1 MLIMSHKK
9 VRQIGLS
16 NLSLTGNIYSAKGN
30 EIVNFES
37 SLERDYIHLL
47 EYDTKVYK
55 YYEQP
60 LKIYYGNNQYYV
72 PDFFVQYHSKDVKSE
87 LIEIKYVNDLVENKE
102 KYKLK
107 FEAAQAFC
115 SDNGLKFN
123 IVTEEQI
130 RQGHRLQNAKFL
142 LGYRSPK
149 VGFDDGLMTVLE
161 RVIEN
166 HKIVSIQET
175 LDLAIT
181 CEEKKAELL
190 YVLLHMLSKR
200 YINFDET
207 TKLTMD
213 TLIFLE

>member
-1 MLIMSHKK
+1 MSHKK
-9 VRQIGLS
+9 VREIGLS
-16 NLSLTGNIYSAKGN
+16 NLSLTGNIYSAKAN

-37 SLERDYIHLL
+37 SLERDYIYLL

-72 PDFFVQYHSKDVKSE
+72 PDFFVKYHSKDVKSE
-87 LIEIKYVNDLVENKE
+87 LIEVKYLIDLAENKE
-102 KYKLK
+102 KYRPK

-115 SDNGLKFN
+115 SDNGLKFK
-123 IVTEEQI
+123 IITEEKI
-130 RQGHRLQNAKFL
+130 RNGYRLQNAKFL
-142 LGYRSPK
+142 LGYRNPK
-149 VGFDDGLMTVLE
+149 VGFDDGFMTILE
-161 RVIEN
+161 KIIEN
-166 HKIVSIQET
+166 HQPISIQET

-213 TLIFLE
+213 TTIFLE